1 MPHAAQPDWNEPD
14 SVELA
19 LKALR
24 DARDEESAVDATD
37 RFLWSVGDNEAGSF
51 YPVVLDALP
60 AIAQILAEGG
70 AWSQQAAIETLIDL
84 AGTFAPEEGHETH
97 EGAAVLDSIRTFVRS
112 MRSVLAPLAGA
123 GDARARSAGELIEL
137 IDDLGP

>member
-1 MPHAAQPDWNEPD
+1 MSLPQPPWNEPD

-37 RFLWSVGDNEAGSF
+37 RFLWSVGDNEAGTF

-60 AIAQILAEGG
+60 AIAAILSEGG
-70 AWSQQAAIETLIDL
+70 AWPQQAAIEALIDV

-97 EGAAVLDSIRTFVRS
+97 EGADVRELVRVFVGS
-112 MRSVLAPLAGA
+112 MRPVLVPLAGT
-123 GDARARSAGELIEL
+123 GDACAHSAGELIEL
-137 IDDLGP
+137 IDDLAA

>member
-1 MPHAAQPDWNEPD
+1 MSLPQPPWNEPD
-14 SVELA
+14 SIELA

-24 DARDEESAVDATD
+24 DARDEVSAVDATD

-60 AIAQILAEGG
+60 EIARILAAGG
-70 AWSQQAAIETLIDL
+70 AWSQQATIEALIDL
-84 AGTFAPEEGHETH
+84 AGTFAPEEGHEIH
-97 EGAAVLDSIRTFVRS
+97 EGVAVQDRVRAFA
-112 MRSVLAPLAGA
+112 RSLRAVLAPLAGT

-137 IDDLGP
+137 IDDLAP

>member
-1 MPHAAQPDWNEPD
+1 MSLPQPHWNEAD

-51 YPVVLDALP
+51 YAVVLDALP
-60 AIAQILAEGG
+60 AIARILSEGS
-70 AWSQQAAIETLIDL
+70 AWPQQAAIEALIDL
-84 AGTFAPEEGHETH
+84 AGTFAPAEGHETH
-97 EGAAVLDSIRTFVRS
+97 EGVAVQERIRTFVRS
-112 MRSVLAPLAGA
+112 MRPALVPLAGA
-123 GDARARSAGELIEL
+123 GDTRARSAGELIEL
-137 IDDLGP
+137 IDDLAP